1 VESDLKDG
9 ESHGPGGTAAESPLA
24 AENPLAGLKVL
35 DAATLLAGPLS
46 ASLLGDL
53 GADVIKV
60 ESPQG
65 DPIRGYP
72 PHKNGV
78 GLLHKVTNRNK
89 KSITLNFR
97 EVEGRALFK
106 EIVSQMDVAVLNF
119 RPATMQK
126 WGLTYPALS
135 TNNGE
140 LVMLQVSAFGATGP
154 YSHRPGFARVAEAFC
169 GLAHITG
176 FPDRDPVL
184 SGYPVVDAVTGLFG
198 SFAIMTALHA
208 REHTGRGSFIDLALY
223 EPMLRL
229 MEDLLVSVGQGT
241 ERSRVGNQNPFVA
254 PNDMFECNDGRV
266 VVLPIS
272 TDQIFARFASLSG
285 REDLNERFPTN
296 AERVANRTE
305 IDSAVTEF
313 MRSMSADEAVET
325 LTREG
330 VPVGRV
336 YSPSEIL
343 RDEHV
348 RERGNL
354 VQIFDEESGEE
365 LTMQAPLP
373 LGFGQV
379 DHPGRPL
386 GEDNFEVYSAMCGLD
401 REDLAKLKSKGVI

>member
-1 VESDLKDG
+1 VRSDQKDTSD
-9 ESHGPGGTAAESPLA
+9 EKDPEQ
-24 AENPLAGLKVL
+24 PLAGLKVL
-35 DAATLLAGPLS
+35 DASTLLAGPLA

-60 ESPQG
+60 ESPEG
-65 DPIRGYP
+65 DPIRGVP
-72 PHKNGV
+72 PHKDGV

-89 KSITLNFR
+89 KSVTLNLR
-97 EVEGRALFK
+97 NSQGRALFK
-106 EIVSQMDVAVLNF
+106 QIVSQMDVAVLNF

-126 WGLTYPALS
+126 WEFTYPVLS
-135 TNNGE
+135 AANPG
-140 LVMLQVSAFGATGP
+140 LVMLHVSAFGNTGP
-154 YSHRPGFARVAEAFC
+154 YSHRPGFARVAEGFC

-208 REHTGRGSFIDLALY
+208 RERNGQGTFIDLALY

-229 MEDLLVSVGQGT
+229 MEDLLVSVGHGP
-241 ERSRVGNQNPFVA
+241 ERSRVGNQNPFIA
-254 PNDMFECNDGRV
+254 PNDLFECNDGRT

-272 TDQIFARFASLSG
+272 TDQIFARFARLAG
-285 REDLNERFPTN
+285 REDLKDRFPTN
-296 AERVANRTE
+296 AERVANRAE
-305 IDSAVTEF
+305 IDSAVVEF
-313 MRSMSADEAVET
+313 MRSMSADEAVDT

-330 VPVGRV
+330 VPVGQV

-343 RDEHV
+343 SNEHI

-354 VQIFDEESGEE
+354 VRVFDEESGEE

-373 LGFGQV
+373 LGSGHV
-379 DHPGRPL
+379 AYPGRRL
-386 GEDNFEVYSAMCGLD
+386 GEDNLEVYSAMCGLSS
-401 REDLAKLKSKGVI
+401 EDVSRLRAEGVV